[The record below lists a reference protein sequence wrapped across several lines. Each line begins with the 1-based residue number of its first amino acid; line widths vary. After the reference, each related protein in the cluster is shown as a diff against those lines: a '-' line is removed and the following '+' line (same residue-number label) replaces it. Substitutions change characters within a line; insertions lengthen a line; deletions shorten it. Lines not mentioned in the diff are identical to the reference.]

1 MYNYICK
8 YCETETMALTY
19 AKFGETID
27 LECDTCGNPKVMRT
41 VGNFTTHLSMPEHF
55 NQSTG
60 QYVTNG
66 QTFKSQL
73 SQKSDEMSE
82 RLNMTV
88 KYGEVDGRDAKAL
101 GVTPEGM
108 ESTIAKEPDSLKRRS
123 LEKAL
128 N

>member
-1 MYNYICK
+1 MYSYICK
-8 YCETETMALTY
+8 YCETETMDLTF
-19 AKFGETID
+19 AKFGETIN
-27 LECDTCGNPKVMRT
+27 LECDTCGNPEVMRT

-60 QYVTNG
+60 KFVTNS
-66 QTFKSQL
+66 QSFKSQL

-82 RLNMTV
+82 RMNMTV

-101 GVTPEGM
+101 GVTSEGM
-108 ESTIAKEPDSLKRRS
+108 ESTIAQEANPLKRRS